1 MTARMRQAA
10 ATAGLEAELVHPGAL
25 APADVAAWRA
35 LQAAAPAFASPLLG
49 VDFAQA
55 VGAVRQDARVA
66 VYRRGGRTIGFL
78 AHHRR
83 PGGFARP
90 IGAPFCDYHCLISRR
105 DAALGAAEALQAA
118 RLGALRLTGLI
129 DPLDSFGEAVKT
141 RMPAHRIVLAGTSE
155 AYLDALW
162 AGSGN
167 RLKNYRRYR
176 RSLEKAAGAIRV
188 VGDDRDPAAFEA
200 LIGWKRDQFVRTG
213 LHDFLAVPW
222 AAALMRGM
230 FADRTPTFG
239 GQMLSLYAGENLVA
253 AHFGARQG
261 GWFHP
266 WISAYDP
273 DFSAHSPGAV
283 HQVEAIGAMTELGL
297 HTYDLG
303 PGEDHWKSQ
312 FTNDNGEVGAGLAVA
327 PNFAGALA
335 RSSDQFWALPPLRDT
350 ALVGRV
356 RNRLDQ
362 IAALELTL
370 GGRMQGAAYALTT
383 QRRRQWAA

>member
-1 MTARMRQAA
+1 MRDAA
-10 ATAGLEAELVHPGAL
+10 ATAGLEADLVHPSDL
-25 APADVAAWRA
+25 TPDDVAVWRA
-35 LQAAAPAFASPLLG
+35 IQAAEPTLASPLLG

-55 VGAVRQDARVA
+55 VGAVRRDARIA
-66 VYRRGGRTIGFL
+66 IYRRGGRTIGFL

-90 IGAPFCDYHCLISRR
+90 IGAPFCDYHALISTA
-105 DAALGAAEALQAA
+105 DAALGAGEALQAA

-129 DPLDSFGEAVKT
+129 DPFEAFGEAVKT
-141 RMPAHRIVLAGTSE
+141 RMPSHRIVLGGTSG

-162 AGSGN
+162 ASSGN

-176 RSLEKAAGAIRV
+176 RSLEKAAGPIHV
-188 VGDDRDPAAFEA
+188 VGDDRDPQAFERLLA
-200 LIGWKRDQFVRTG
+200 WKSEQFERTG

-222 AAALMRGM
+222 AAALMRGL
-230 FADRTPTFG
+230 FENRTEAFG
-239 GQMLSLYAGENLVA
+239 GQMLSLYAGDKLVA

-266 WISAYDP
+266 WISAFDP
-273 DFSAHSPGAV
+273 DLRAHSPGTV

-297 HTYDLG
+297 TTYDLG

-312 FTNDNGEVGAGLAVA
+312 LTNENDEVGAGLAVA
-327 PNFAGALA
+327 PNFAGAIA
-335 RSSDQFWALPPLRDT
+335 RSSDRFWALPPLRD
-350 ALVGRV
+350 AAVVGRV

-370 GGRMQGAAYALTT
+370 AGRMQGAAYALTT

>member
-1 MTARMRQAA
+1 MRQAA

-25 APADVAAWRA
+25 APTDVAAWRA
-35 LQAAAPAFASPLLG
+35 MQAAEPAFASPLLG
-49 VDFAQA
+49 VDFAKA

-66 VYRRGGRTIGFL
+66 VYRRGGQTIGFL

-90 IGAPFCDYHCLISRR
+90 IGAPFCDYHGLVSAR

-129 DPLDSFGEAVKT
+129 DPFDGFGEAVKT
-141 RMPAHRIVLAGTSE
+141 RMPAHRIVLAGTSK

-176 RSLEKAAGAIRV
+176 RSLEKAAGLIRV
-188 VGDDRDPAAFEA
+188 VGDDRDPQAFET
-200 LIGWKRDQFVRTG
+200 LIGWKREQFVRTG

-230 FADRTPTFG
+230 FAERGETFG
-239 GQMLSLYAGENLVA
+239 GQMLSLYAGDNLVA

-273 DFSAHSPGAV
+273 DLAAHSPGTV
-283 HQVEAIGAMTELGL
+283 HQVEAIGAMSGLGL
-297 HTYDLG
+297 TTYDLG

-312 FTNDNGEVGAGLAVA
+312 FTNDNEEVGAGLAVA

-335 RSSDQFWALPPLRDT
+335 RSSDQFWAIPPLRDA

>member
-1 MTARMRQAA
+1 MRDATG
-10 ATAGLEAELVHPGAL
+10 TAGLEAELVHPGVL
-25 APADVAAWRA
+25 APADVAAWRS
-35 LQAAAPAFASPLLG
+35 LQAAEPAFASPLLG

-55 VGAVRQDARVA
+55 VGAVRDDARVA
-66 VYRRGGRTIGFL
+66 IYRRGGRTIGFL
-78 AHHRR
+78 AYHRR

-90 IGAPFCDYHCLISRR
+90 IGAPFCDYHALISAQ
-105 DAALGAAEALQAA
+105 DAALGPGEALQAA

-129 DPLDSFGEAVKT
+129 DPFDSFGASVNA
-141 RMPAHRIVLAGTSE
+141 RMAGHRIVLGGTSQ

-176 RSLEKAAGAIRV
+176 RSLEKAAGPIRV
-188 VGDDRDPAAFEA
+188 VGDDRDPEAFERLLA
-200 LIGWKRDQFVRTG
+200 WKSEQFERTG

-222 AAALMRGM
+222 AAALMRGL
-230 FADRTPTFG
+230 FKDRTEAFG
-239 GQMLSLYAGENLVA
+239 GQMLSLYAGGNLVA

-266 WISAYDP
+266 WISAFDP
-273 DFSAHSPGAV
+273 DLRAHSPGTV
-283 HQVEAIGAMTELGL
+283 HQVEAIGAMTDLGL
-297 HTYDLG
+297 TTYDLG

-312 FTNDNGEVGAGLAVA
+312 FTNENEEVGAGLAVA
-327 PNFAGALA
+327 PNFAGAIA
-335 RSSDQFWALPPLRDT
+335 RSSDRFWTLPPLRD
-350 ALVGRV
+350 AAVVGRV

-383 QRRRQWAA
+383 QRRRQWVA

>member
-1 MTARMRQAA
+1 MKAGMRVAA
-10 ATAGLEAELVHPGAL
+10 AMAVLEAELVHPSAL
-25 APADVAAWRA
+25 APGDVAVWRR
-35 LQAAAPAFASPLLG
+35 LQAAEPAFASPLLG
-49 VDFAQA
+49 VEFAQA

-66 VYRRGGRTIGFL
+66 VYRRSGETVGFL

-90 IGAPFCDYHCLISRR
+90 IGAPFCDYHALIGGREAPL
-105 DAALGAAEALQAA
+105 DMAEALSSA

-129 DPLDSFGEAVKT
+129 DPFDSFGAAVRT
-141 RMPAHRIVLAGTSE
+141 RAPGFRVVLEGTSR
-155 AYLDALW
+155 AYLEGLW
-162 AGSGN
+162 RGSAN

-176 RSLEKAAGAIRV
+176 RALEKAAGPVRV
-188 VGDDRDPAAFEA
+188 VGDDRDGAAFEQ
-200 LIGWKRDQFVRTG
+200 LIGWKREQFVRTG

-222 AAALMRGM
+222 AVALMRGL
-230 FADRTPTFG
+230 FANRTAAFG
-239 GQMLSLYAGENLVA
+239 GQMLSLYAGSRLVA

-266 WISAYDP
+266 WISAFDP
-273 DFSAHSPGAV
+273 DLRAHSPGTV
-283 HQVEAIGAMTELGL
+283 HQIEAIGAMTGLGL

-303 PGEDHWKSQ
+303 PGEDHWKAPL
-312 FTNDNGEVGAGLAVA
+312 TNAAPSTGAGLAVA
-327 PNFAGALA
+327 PNVAGALA
-335 RSSDQFWALPPLRDT
+335 RSTDRFWTLPPLRH
-350 ALVGRV
+350 APLVGRV

-370 GGRMQGAAYALTT
+370 GGRVQGAAYALTT

>member
-1 MTARMRQAA
+1 MRDAA
-10 ATAGLEAELVHPGAL
+10 ATTGLEAELIHPGAL
-25 APADVAAWRA
+25 APDDVAAWRV
-35 LQAAAPAFASPLLG
+35 LQTAEPAFASPLLG
-49 VDFAQA
+49 VEFAQA
-55 VGAVRQDARVA
+55 VGAVRADARVA
-66 VYRRGGRTIGFL
+66 IYRRGGRTIGFL

-90 IGAPFCDYHCLISRR
+90 IGAPFCDYHALISAT
-105 DAALGAAEALQAA
+105 DAALGSGEALQAA

-129 DPLDSFGEAVKT
+129 DPFDSFDEAVKT
-141 RMPAHRIVLAGTSE
+141 RMPSHRIVLGGTSG

-162 AGSGN
+162 ASSGN

-176 RSLEKAAGAIRV
+176 RSLEKAAGPIRV
-188 VGDDRDPAAFEA
+188 VGDDRDPQAFER
-200 LIGWKRDQFVRTG
+200 LLTWKSEQFERTG

-222 AAALMRGM
+222 AATLMRGL
-230 FADRTPTFG
+230 FKDRTEAFG
-239 GQMLSLYAGENLVA
+239 GQMLSLYAGGKLVA

-266 WISAYDP
+266 WISAFDP
-273 DFSAHSPGAV
+273 DLRAHSPGTV

-297 HTYDLG
+297 TTYDLG

-312 FTNDNGEVGAGLAVA
+312 FTNENDEVGAGLAVA
-327 PNFAGALA
+327 PNFAGAIA
-335 RSSDQFWALPPLRDT
+335 RSSDRFWALPPLRD
-350 ALVGRV
+350 AAVVGRV

-370 GGRMQGAAYALTT
+370 GGRMQGAAYALAT

>member
-1 MTARMRQAA
+1 MRDAA

-25 APADVAAWRA
+25 APDDVAAWRA
-35 LQAAAPAFASPLLG
+35 MQAAEPAFASPLLG
-49 VDFAQA
+49 VEFAQA
-55 VGAVRQDARVA
+55 VGAVRADARVA
-66 VYRRGGRTIGFL
+66 IYRRGGRTIGFL

-90 IGAPFCDYHCLISRR
+90 IGAPFCDYHALISAP
-105 DAALGAAEALQAA
+105 DAALGSGEALQAA

-129 DPLDSFGEAVKT
+129 DPFDSFGEAVKT
-141 RMPAHRIVLAGTSE
+141 RMPSHRIVLGGTSG

-162 AGSGN
+162 ASSGN

-176 RSLEKAAGAIRV
+176 RSLEKAAGPIRV
-188 VGDDRDPAAFEA
+188 VGDDRDPQAFER
-200 LIGWKRDQFVRTG
+200 LLTWKSEQFERTG

-222 AAALMRGM
+222 AATLMRGL
-230 FADRTPTFG
+230 FKDRTEAFG
-239 GQMLSLYAGENLVA
+239 GQMLSLYAGGKLVA

-266 WISAYDP
+266 WISAFDP
-273 DFSAHSPGAV
+273 DLRAHSPGTV

-297 HTYDLG
+297 TTYDLG

-312 FTNDNGEVGAGLAVA
+312 FTNENDEVGAGLGVA
-327 PNFAGALA
+327 PNFAGAIA
-335 RSSDQFWALPPLRDT
+335 RSSDRFWALPPLRD
-350 ALVGRV
+350 AAVVGRV